1 MGTSYFYLE
10 FLLAFHTLLS
20 DSSYTGTR
28 FSNPSILALE
38 YTLVPQASYPT
49 QLHQAIAGYKFL
61 LAKTH
66 DLSRIIFSGDSA
78 GGTATSAR
86 DTRTQAIL
94 PLRGKIL
101 NVWKATRDRMLGH
114 NEIATIIQA

>member
-49 QLHQAIAGYKFL
+49 QLHQAIAGL
-61 LAKTH
+61 IPMIGTLA
-66 DLSRIIFSGDSA
+66 RIIMA
-78 GGTATSAR
+78 PMHT
-86 DTRTQAIL
+86 
-94 PLRGKIL
+94 
-101 NVWKATRDRMLGH
+101 N
-114 NEIATIIQA
+114 